1 MSIKLDS
8 HLLISASPA
17 ARIEF
22 LQTIAQICVEFNVE
36 GHRANIMIERTARTN
51 AAFGGVHVLTVD
63 IDNHGSKLAREI
75 SQKTKGRYFHPES
88 LSKDSLCNA
97 ISNER
102 DDVSYFA
109 KM

>member
-1 MSIKLDS
+1 M
-8 HLLISASPA
+8 
-17 ARIEF
+17 
-22 LQTIAQICVEFNVE
+22 
-36 GHRANIMIERTARTN
+36 
-51 AAFGGVHVLTVD
+51 
-63 IDNHGSKLAREI
+63 DNHGSKLAREI

-88 LSKDSLCNA
+88 LSKESLYDA